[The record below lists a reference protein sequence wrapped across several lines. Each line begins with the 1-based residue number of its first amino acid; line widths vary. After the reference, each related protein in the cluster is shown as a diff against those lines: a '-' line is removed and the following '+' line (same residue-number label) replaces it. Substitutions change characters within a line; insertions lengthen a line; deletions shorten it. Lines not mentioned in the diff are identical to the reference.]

1 MARTQDLVSERD
13 NHVNEILTLLEE
25 EKGITGYFAMQ
36 EQRLKDSGART
47 GSTAAAASADST
59 QDLAVVI
66 KKLDEEINQKKA
78 LLAPVIKELRP
89 LRQKAFDLE
98 TGCGQKKAAY
108 DSVAAGLEARLTD
121 LEQEVRR
128 LRDESQSLESRAFQ
142 ANCDRE
148 VLTAFQSLFQKEE
161 ALIASAGTSQ
171 DPSNQNNSF
180 V

>member
-1 MARTQDLVSERD
+1 MTRTQDLVLERD

-36 EQRLKDSGART
+36 EQRLKETGGTS
-47 GSTAAAASADST
+47 GSTADST
-59 QDLAVVI
+59 QDLAVII
-66 KKLDEEINQKKA
+66 KKLNEEINQKKA

-98 TGCGQKKAAY
+98 TGCGQKKTAY
-108 DSVAAGLEARLTD
+108 DSVAAGLETRLTD

-142 ANCDRE
+142 AKCDRD
-148 VLTAFQSLFQKEE
+148 VLTAYQSLFQKEQ
-161 ALIASAGTSQ
+161 ALIASVGTNQ
-171 DPSNQNNSF
+171 DPSNQNNGF
-180 V
+180 M